1 MDMKTLWIGLLALSL
16 SLSACKKAG
25 EEGGE
30 EGTDPAP
37 VADTDAG
44 EAAEPEAKPA
54 EPDAK
59 ADEPA
64 PVPDAGMAAAPDA
77 GAPVAEPVDESLFIK
92 AYYEVTCV
100 QTKVDD
106 IEKQKGIIAEILPRY
121 GFTDESYAAG
131 KTQLEGKENIKISL
145 TERMKSCTK
154 EAALAFVA
162 AGGDMADM
170 APAADMGADMA
181 PDMAADPKKPAKPQP
196 AYVGKLAA
204 RGLAAGDVTQTE
216 LTLNIQ
222 KDFLVLGSFKG
233 LRDGKRFTISLRGN
247 VDKSGSMLL
256 NGSMGTNRV
265 TLRGK
270 LTKSGASGSLDGSIY
285 AKPLNARFNAPK

>member
-25 EEGGE
+25 EEGAE

-37 VADTDAG
+37 VADT
-44 EAAEPEAKPA
+44 EETAEPEAKPA

-64 PVPDAGMAAAPDA
+64 PAPDAGMAAAPDA

-170 APAADMGADMA
+170 APAADMAADMA
-181 PDMAADPKKPAKPQP
+181 PDMAEDPKKPAKPQP

-216 LTLNIQ
+216 LMLNIQ

-285 AKPLNARFNAPK
+285 SKPLNARFNAPK